1 MQHNIPKPVLRNN
14 LPIQSTTDKFESP
27 KKLRDRNKS
36 LGISTSGHIPTN
48 EVITREK
55 IFAELRL
62 SLLKQRV

>member
-14 LPIQSTTDKFESP
+14 LPIQSTTDEFEASR
-27 KKLRDRNKS
+27 KLRDRMKS
-36 LGISTSGHIPTN
+36 IGISTSGHIPTN
-48 EVITREK
+48 KVITREK